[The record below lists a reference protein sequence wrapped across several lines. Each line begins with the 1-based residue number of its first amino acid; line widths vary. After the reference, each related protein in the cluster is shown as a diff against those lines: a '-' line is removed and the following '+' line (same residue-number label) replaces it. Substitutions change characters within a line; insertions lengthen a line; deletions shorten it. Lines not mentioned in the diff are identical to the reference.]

1 MPSLWQPQTPSCY
14 HASAAT
20 GTSCQQNFFPGST
33 DLHMH
38 KSILL
43 ETPFRARTLE
53 RGEGGTDLAVSPI
66 PTQSRKSLRNLIQLQ
81 RKEAQSAQQKSE
93 EQGEFFLQILYNS
106 GTYCCLVVCIS
117 KRIIAFLNV
126 ILALYP
132 SLLHS
137 HSCVTITTMNWGKKL
152 KNLRVLLSTIMSN
165 LLVKCY

>member
-14 HASAAT
+14 HANASAAT

-81 RKEAQSAQQKSE
+81 RKEAQSAQQKLE
-93 EQGEFFLQILYNS
+93 EQGKNFFYRF
-106 GTYCCLVVCIS
+106 CI
-117 KRIIAFLNV
+117 IAVLIVIWWCAFLNV
-126 ILALYP
+126 I
-132 SLLHS
+132 S
-137 HSCVTITTMNWGKKL
+137 HF
-152 KNLRVLLSTIMSN
+152 
-165 LLVKCY
+165 